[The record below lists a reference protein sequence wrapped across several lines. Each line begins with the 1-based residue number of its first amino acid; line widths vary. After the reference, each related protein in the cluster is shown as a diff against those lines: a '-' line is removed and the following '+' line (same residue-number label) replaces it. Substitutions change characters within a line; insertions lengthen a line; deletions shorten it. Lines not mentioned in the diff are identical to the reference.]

1 MFKWLE
7 RFSLEIEELNDAND
21 IEWIKCALNALICNT
36 YKFYEKK
43 IGIYIHALLIMCNHV
58 LYISSTV
65 SPG

>member
-7 RFSLEIEELNDAND
+7 QFSLEIEELNDAND

-43 IGIYIHALLIMCNHV
+43 IGIYIHALLIV
-58 LYISSTV
+58 
-65 SPG
+65 